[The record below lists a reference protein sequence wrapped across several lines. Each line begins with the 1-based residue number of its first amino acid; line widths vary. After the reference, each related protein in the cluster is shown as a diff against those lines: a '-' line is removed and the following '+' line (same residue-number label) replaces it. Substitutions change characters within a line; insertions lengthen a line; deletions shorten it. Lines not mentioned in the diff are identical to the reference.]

1 MQPLEEQEDPTFA
14 SVAEPAPL
22 QRPHCDQC
30 LVAIAD
36 YECER
41 CDQRFCRQC
50 ELTIHHRLE
59 DLALKCEESKSD
71 GRPHQEFLKWI
82 SACQECGENTLE
94 FFCLNCSMYQCENCC
109 ASKHRQLGP
118 HFFFCVEGSS
128 PKMFPFASWNLMFAE
143 TVKMSKGD
151 LQDRAA
157 ATEAA
162 VAVAQQPMKDKTSTK
177 PSSSASAHVKTEQAV
192 AASATGDTTMALENL
207 VIDESAAPKDAPQP
221 AVEQVKIKANQSISA
236 FTSSIV
242 DLTLDDRG
250 EASPTSA
257 SSRELTQPQIKEEIR
272 IKAENAW
279 LNSATAVHDNLA
291 FNIDELM
298 EKTMGEDEDP
308 ILRSMIS
315 EYNQLSAKIFDI
327 DQEADSVRKKTK
339 ELSSTQPFDMQE
351 VTKARV
357 LANKLRKDKAESEKA
372 RDGVVANVVY
382 YLKSDPDDLKQ
393 FLATCTAEVSYA
405 QTACHRKC
413 ATLEATI
420 RQNLENI
427 RRIQRDMEELINMK
441 KDAFAEVTRLG
452 AGIAQGEEEVR
463 KLDRQRQD
471 EFLRLCQFSKS
482 IQTAVQEMAACAQ

>member
-59 DLALKCEESKSD
+59 DLALKREESKSD
-71 GRPHQEFLKWI
+71 GRPHQEFL
-82 SACQECGENTLE
+82 N
-94 FFCLNCSMYQCENCC
+94 MYQCENCC

-118 HFFFCVEGSS
+118 HFFFCVEVLTDAFSEWIEGSS

-162 VAVAQQPMKDKTSTK
+162 VAVAQQPVKDLTSTK
-177 PSSSASAHVKTEQAV
+177 PSDLASAYLKTEQAV

-207 VIDESAAPKDAPQP
+207 VIDGSADPKDAPQP
-221 AVEQVKIKANQSISA
+221 AVEQVKSKANQSISA

-257 SSRELTQPQIKEEIR
+257 SSREPTQPQIKEETR

-291 FNIDELM
+291 FNVDELM

-452 AGIAQGEEEVR
+452 ADIAQGEEDVR

>member
-1 MQPLEEQEDPTFA
+1 MQPLEGQENPTFA

-22 QRPHCDQC
+22 QRPHCNQC

-50 ELTIHHRLE
+50 ELKIHHRLE
-59 DLALKCEESKSD
+59 DLALKREESKSD
-71 GRPHQEFLKWI
+71 GRPHQECLKWI

-94 FFCLNCSMYQCENCC
+94 FFCLNCNMYQCENCC
-109 ASKHRQLGP
+109 AAKHRQLGP

-128 PKMFPFASWNLMFAE
+128 PRMFPFASWNLMFAE
-143 TVKMSKGD
+143 TVKMSKGA

-157 ATEAA
+157 TREVAVPTTQQPVRKSTRAKHSGSEAA
-162 VAVAQQPMKDKTSTK
+162 R
-177 PSSSASAHVKTEQAV
+177 VKMEQSV
-192 AASATGDTTMALENL
+192 AASTTGATTAALENL
-207 VIDESAAPKDAPQP
+207 VIDGSAVPDDAPQP
-221 AVEQVKIKANQSISA
+221 VVEQGKSKANRLISA

-242 DLTLDDRG
+242 DLTLDDKG
-250 EASPTSA
+250 DASPGGA
-257 SSRELTQPQIKEEIR
+257 SWKPTELQIKEEIR
-272 IKAENAW
+272 IKAEDAW
-279 LNSATAVHDNLA
+279 LNSAAAAHNNLA
-291 FNIDELM
+291 FNVDELM

-327 DQEADSVRKKTK
+327 DQEADAVRRKIK

-357 LANKLRKDKAESEKA
+357 LANKLRKEKAESEKS

-382 YLKSDPDDLKQ
+382 YLKSDPDDLKE

-413 ATLEATI
+413 ATLEASI

-452 AGIAQGEEEVR
+452 ADIAQGEEEVR
-463 KLDRQRQD
+463 KLDMQRQD

-482 IQTAVQEMAACAQ
+482 IQTAVQEMAASAL